1 MITRRILIAATA
13 AVALAGAATGAVA
26 QEWKKTYPE
35 LTFALVPAENAAD
48 TTNRWQPMMDYL
60 SKTIGVPVKLR
71 IVNDYAAVVQGQKE
85 GTIQIAL
92 YGAASF
98 ARSIIV
104 GADVTPFGI
113 EVNGDGT
120 TGYYS
125 VLYVKKDSPYQ
136 KLEDLKGKSLGLV
149 DPNST
154 SGNNVPRFEMNK
166 LGIDPDK
173 YFSKVVYAGTH
184 ENAAI
189 GVYQGT
195 FDGCFNAW
203 TNDDDSDA
211 MKADKKGLLKYSDLR
226 IIYKSQAI
234 LNGPLAY
241 LSALPEDLKKSIS
254 SAFLNAYTAD
264 RAAFDKAYDGKKQS
278 YKPIE
283 TKDYQPTINLVKFV
297 DELKK
302 KS

>member
-1 MITRRILIAATA
+1 MFTRRILLG
-13 AVALAGAATGAVA
+13 AVAAMAVAGLATGASA
-26 QEWKKTYPE
+26 QEWKKQFSE
-35 LTFALVPAENAAD
+35 LSFALVPAENAAD

-92 YGAASF
+92 YGAASY
-98 ARSIIV
+98 ARAVIV
-104 GADVTPFGI
+104 GAEVTPFGI
-113 EVNGDGT
+113 EVNKDGT

-125 VLYVKKDSPYQ
+125 VVYVKKDSPFQ
-136 KLEDLKGKSLGLV
+136 KLEDLKGKTLGLV

-166 LGIDPDK
+166 LGLDPDK
-173 YFSKVVYAGTH
+173 FFSKVVYAGTH

-189 GVYQGT
+189 GVAQGT
-195 FDGCFNAW
+195 FDACFNAW
-203 TNDDDSDA
+203 TNDEDSDA
-211 MKADKKGLLKYSDLR
+211 LKADKKGLLKYSDLR
-226 IIYKSQAI
+226 IIYKSQPI

-241 LSALPEDLKKSIS
+241 LNALPEDLKKTITD
-254 SAFLNAYTAD
+254 AFLKAYDAD
-264 RAAFDKAYDGKKQS
+264 RAAFDKAYDGKKLS
-278 YKPIE
+278 YKAIS
-283 TKDYQPTINLVKFV
+283 TKDYEPTLNLVRFV

>member
-1 MITRRILIAATA
+1 MLTRRLVLAAA
-13 AVALAGAATGAVA
+13 ASALALGTTVAAHAA
-26 QEWKKTYPE
+26 DWKTQYPE

-60 SKTIGVPVKLR
+60 SKAIGVPVKLR

-85 GTIQIAL
+85 GTIHIGL
-92 YGAASF
+92 YGAASY
-98 ARSIIV
+98 ARAVIV
-104 GADVTPFGI
+104 GAEVTPFGI
-113 EVNGDGT
+113 EVNKDGS

-125 VLYVKKDSPYQ
+125 VVYVKKDSPYQ

-154 SGNNVPRFEMNK
+154 SGNNVPRFELNK

-189 GVYQGT
+189 GVAQGT
-195 FDGCFNAW
+195 FDACFNAW
-203 TNDDDSDA
+203 TNDEDSDA

-226 IIYKSQAI
+226 IIYKSQPI

-241 LSALPEDLKKSIS
+241 LNALPEDLKKTITD
-254 SAFLNAYTAD
+254 AFLKAYDAD
-264 RAAFDKAYDGKKQS
+264 RAAFDKAYDGKKLS
-278 YKPIE
+278 YKSI
-283 TKDYQPTINLVKFV
+283 TMKDYQPTIDLVKFV

>member
-1 MITRRILIAATA
+1 MITRRIMLAATA
-13 AVALAGAATGAVA
+13 AMAIVGTASGTFA
-26 QEWKKTYPE
+26 QEWKSKYPE
-35 LTFALVPAENAAD
+35 LTFAVIPAENAAD
-48 TTNRWQPMMDYL
+48 TTNRWQPLMDHL

-85 GTIQIAL
+85 GTIHIGL

-98 ARSIIV
+98 ARAVIV
-104 GADVTPFGI
+104 GADVSPFGI
-113 EVNGDGT
+113 EVNKDGS

-125 VLYVKKDSPYQ
+125 VVYVKKDSPFQ
-136 KLEDLKGKSLGLV
+136 KLEDLKGKTLGLV

-189 GVYQGT
+189 GVAQGT
-195 FDGCFNAW
+195 FDACFNAW
-203 TNDDDSDA
+203 TNEEDSDA
-211 MKADKKGLLKYSDLR
+211 LKADKKGLLKFSDLR
-226 IIYKSQAI
+226 IIYKSQPI

-241 LSALPEDLKKSIS
+241 LNSMPEDLKKTVAD
-254 SAFLNAYTAD
+254 AFLNAYTAN
-264 RAAFDKAYDGKKQS
+264 REAFDKAYDGKKLS
-278 YKPIE
+278 YKAIT
-283 TKDYQPTINLVKFV
+283 TKDYQPTIDLVKFV

>member
-1 MITRRILIAATA
+1 MITRRIMLAATA
-13 AVALAGAATGAVA
+13 ALAVVGSASGVLA
-26 QEWKKTYPE
+26 QEWKSKYPE
-35 LTFALVPAENAAD
+35 LTFAVVPAENAAD
-48 TTNRWQPMMDYL
+48 TTNRWQPLMDHL

-85 GTIQIAL
+85 GTIQIGL

-98 ARSIIV
+98 ARAIIV
-104 GADVTPFGI
+104 GADVSPFGI
-113 EVNGDGT
+113 EVNKDGS

-125 VLYVKKDSPYQ
+125 VVYVKKDSPFQ
-136 KLEDLKGKSLGLV
+136 KLEDLKGKTLGLV

-154 SGNNVPRFEMNK
+154 SGNNVPRFELNK

-189 GVYQGT
+189 GVAQGT
-195 FDGCFNAW
+195 FDACFNAW
-203 TNDDDSDA
+203 TNEEDSDA
-211 MKADKKGLLKYSDLR
+211 LKADKKGLLKFSDLR
-226 IIYKSQAI
+226 IIYKSQSI
-234 LNGPLAY
+234 LNGPLAM
-241 LSALPEDLKKSIS
+241 LNTMPDGLKKTITD
-254 SAFLNAYTAD
+254 AFLNAYTAD
-264 RAAFDKAYDGKKQS
+264 RAAFDKAYDGKKLS
-278 YKPIE
+278 YKAVT
-283 TKDYQPTINLVKFV
+283 TKDYQPTIDLVKFV

>member
-48 TTNRWQPMMDYL
+48 TTHRWQPMMDYL

>member
-1 MITRRILIAATA
+1 MLTRRLVLAAA
-13 AVALAGAATGAVA
+13 ASALALGTTVAAHAA
-26 QEWKKTYPE
+26 DWKTQYPE

-60 SKTIGVPVKLR
+60 SKAIGVPVKLR

-85 GTIQIAL
+85 GTIHIGL
-92 YGAASF
+92 YGAASY
-98 ARSIIV
+98 ARAVIV
-104 GADVTPFGI
+104 GAEVTPFGI
-113 EVNGDGT
+113 EVNKDGS

-125 VLYVKKDSPYQ
+125 VVYVKKDSPYQ

-154 SGNNVPRFEMNK
+154 SGNNVPRFELNK

-189 GVYQGT
+189 GVAQGT
-195 FDGCFNAW
+195 FDACFNAW
-203 TNDDDSDA
+203 TNDEDSDA

-226 IIYKSQAI
+226 IIYKSQPI

-241 LSALPEDLKKSIS
+241 LNALPEDLKKTITD
-254 SAFLNAYTAD
+254 AFLKAYDAD
-264 RAAFDKAYDGKKQS
+264 RAAFDKAYDGKKLS
-278 YKPIE
+278 YKAI
-283 TKDYQPTINLVKFV
+283 TMKDYQPTIDLVKFV